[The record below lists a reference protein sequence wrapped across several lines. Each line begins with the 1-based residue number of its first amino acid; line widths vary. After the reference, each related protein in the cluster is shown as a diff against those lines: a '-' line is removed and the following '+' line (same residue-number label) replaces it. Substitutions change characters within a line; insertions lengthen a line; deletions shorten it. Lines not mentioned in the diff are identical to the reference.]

1 MMRHPILMAA
11 AICIYGMAQAGMA
24 LAAAPLTSPRPADR
38 AGSARGAA
46 LERSGPDEWVRAAAR
61 AIIAGPIAEEVVI
74 WDRLRQGEGDW
85 HDYADFVQRRGD
97 WPDIARLHRQG
108 EAAIADGAPAGD
120 VISYFETR
128 DPATGTGVLALID
141 AFEAQGRRDAA
152 IGQAR
157 RAWRMLTLDS
167 DTELK
172 LLDRYGAQLA
182 PHHEDRLDRLLWE
195 RQLQAAERMLDRVS
209 SGWQRLGRARLALA
223 RREQGVDAR
232 VAAVPADLANHP
244 GLLHARFDWRMRRGF
259 HDSAAD
265 LMVDGSGSATA
276 LGRPEA
282 WARDRNFL
290 ARQALSDGRP
300 RDAYR
305 YAANHHVA
313 SGARFAELEWLS
325 GYIALRRLD
334 DPQTALGH
342 FRTLGAGVSTPISLG
357 RAAYWEARA
366 LMALDRREDAEAAYA
381 RAAQHQT
388 SFYGLLAAE
397 EAGLGMDP
405 ALAQTE
411 TFPHWSGA
419 DFSEDPLLRAGV
431 LLHRAGRWHDARRFF
446 LHLSDR
452 LDRTELGQLADM
464 VLGLGE
470 PNFALVIAKRAA
482 ARGHI
487 LPHAYFPMGT
497 PAEMDLPIPPE
508 LALAIARRESEFD
521 PGAVSPAGAL
531 GMMQLLPGTA
541 ELMAGR
547 TGLSY
552 SRTRLT
558 TDPEYNTRLGAAYMA
573 QLIREFGDSVILI
586 SAAYNA
592 GPGRPR
598 RWIQDLGDPRDPG
611 VDPIDGIENVPFAE
625 TRSYIMRVME
635 SLIVYRARLAGEPV
649 PLRMRDELAGR

>member
-1 MMRHPILMAA
+1 MMRHPILTAA
-11 AICIYGMAQAGMA
+11 AICIVGLTQASLAQ
-24 LAAAPLTSPRPADR
+24 AAAPQTSPRPADR
-38 AGSARGAA
+38 AGSALGAA
-46 LERSGPDEWVRAAAR
+46 LERSGTDEWVRAAAR
-61 AIIAGPIAEEVVI
+61 AIIAGPVAEEIVI

-85 HDYADFVQRRGD
+85 REYADFMRRLGD

-108 EAAIADGAPAGD
+108 ESVIADDAPAAD
-120 VISYFETR
+120 VIAYFESR
-128 DPATGTGVLALID
+128 DPVTGKGVLALV
-141 AFEAQGRRDAA
+141 EALEARGQRDAA
-152 IGQAR
+152 IEEAR
-157 RAWRMLTLDS
+157 RAWTMLALDS
-167 DTELK
+167 RTESA
-172 LLDRYGAQLA
+172 LLARYDRQLA
-182 PHHEDRLDRLLWE
+182 PHHEDRLDRLLWD
-195 RQLQAAERMLDRVS
+195 RQFQAAERMLDRVS
-209 SGWQRLGRARLALA
+209 SGWRRLGQARISLA
-223 RREQGVDAR
+223 RREPGVDAR
-232 VAAVPADLANHP
+232 VAAVPPDLANHP
-244 GLLHARFDWRMRRGF
+244 GLLHARFDWRMRNRL
-259 HDSAAD
+259 HDSAAE
-265 LMVDGSGSATA
+265 LMMQNSGSADA

-282 WARDRNFL
+282 WGRDRNFL
-290 ARQALSDGRP
+290 ARQALSGGRVQ
-300 RDAYR
+300 DAYT
-305 YAANHHVA
+305 YAANHHVP
-313 SGARFAELEWLS
+313 SGARFAELEWLA

-334 DPQTALGH
+334 EPQTALGH

-366 LMALDRREDAEAAYA
+366 LTALNRTEDAQAAYA
-381 RAAQHQT
+381 RAAEHQT

-405 ALAQTE
+405 ALAGTE

-419 DFSEDPLLRAGV
+419 EFSEDPLLRAGV

-487 LPHAYFPMGT
+487 LPRAYFPMGA
-497 PAEMDLPIPPE
+497 PAEMDLPIPSE

-521 PGAVSPAGAL
+521 PAAVSPAGAL

-558 TDPEYNTRLGAAYMA
+558 TDADYNTRLGAAYMA

-611 VDPIDGIENVPFAE
+611 VDPIDWIENVPFAE

-635 SLIVYRARLAGEPV
+635 SLMVYRALLAREPV
-649 PLRMRDELAGR
+649 PLRMRDDLAGR